1 MPIEA
6 CKGNFGATIN
16 VQTGLYESSDC
27 VARLG
32 FMLTP
37 EDAYR
42 RCPARIAAHEVNS
55 DVANMRAP
63 G

>member
-37 EDAYR
+37 EDA
-42 RCPARIAAHEVNS
+42 
-55 DVANMRAP
+55 
-63 G
+63 